1 MKRPGSRSK
10 LPAEKLQQKRLA
22 KLGKTANPSR
32 RETLRN
38 NPAIRMSQTRA
49 LRRAGWL
56 LGFSSVGILGLLV
69 AVLTFS
75 PILAVKEI
83 SVSGTERIMASD
95 IEKALKS
102 HLGTP
107 LPLLNQEEISTS
119 LAGFDVIES
128 FSATALPPNGLQ
140 ISIIERQAICI
151 IESGGGSFLYDPAG
165 IKIAKAT
172 ADDAFPKVLIDGVP
186 ASSVRFQ
193 NAISVLMSMPSKL
206 LGEISVIDAKSQDN
220 VSMVLRT
227 SNNQRIV
234 WGDSSESAL
243 KSKVLEALMKNH
255 KKSQSVTFDVS
266 APNAP
271 VVRYEN
277 F

>member
-1 MKRPGSRSK
+1 MKRPRSMSK
-10 LPAEKLQQKRLA
+10 LPAEKLQQKRLSR
-22 KLGKTANPSR
+22 LGKTANPSK
-32 RETLRN
+32 REKLRN
-38 NPAIRMSQTRA
+38 NPAIRMSQTRT
-49 LRRAGWL
+49 LRRVIWL
-56 LGFSSVGILGLLV
+56 LGISSVGILGLLV

-83 SVSGTERIMASD
+83 SVSGTERIDASE
-95 IEKALKS
+95 IEKALKP

-107 LPLLNQEEISTS
+107 LPLLNQNEISES
-119 LAGFDVIES
+119 LSGFEVIES
-128 FSATALPPNGLQ
+128 FSATALPPNGLK
-140 ISIIERQAICI
+140 ISIIERQPICI
-151 IESGGGSFLYDPAG
+151 IESGGEAFIYDPAG
-165 IKIAKAT
+165 IRIAKAK
-172 ADDAFPKVLIDGVP
+172 AVDIFPKVLIEGVP
-186 ASSVRFQ
+186 ASSLRFQ

-206 LGEISVIDAKSQDN
+206 LVEIAVIDAKSQDN

-227 SNNQRIV
+227 SKNQRIV

-266 APNAP
+266 SPNAP